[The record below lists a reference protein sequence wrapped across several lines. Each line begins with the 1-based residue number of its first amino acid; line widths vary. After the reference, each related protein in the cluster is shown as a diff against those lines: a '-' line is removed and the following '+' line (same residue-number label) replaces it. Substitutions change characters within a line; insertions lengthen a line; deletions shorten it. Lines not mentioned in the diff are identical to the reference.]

1 MQFALPEVVPDR
13 QTFLRI
19 QVVLGSGFWEAW
31 GMAMKDEDSQR
42 GERLRDQAGW
52 EARREV
58 NLRIVI
64 QNTVLC
70 LHTSIITVLLVAQ
83 VLSGQSPWLFWLIGI
98 MSSTVL
104 GQIWLHNGI
113 RHVQIRR
120 YFEDV
125 LDVET
130 GNHFE
135 SWEDFLKRMHPRSPL
150 GTRWWVSTKAIFA
163 FTQLGFGLVALL
175 NALQTDASPG
185 PGLGLIVMGAIFGV
199 ITIALLGH
207 PPLPTNDS
215 GDGSPKTTDSEQTEL
230 ER

>member
-1 MQFALPEVVPDR
+1 
-13 QTFLRI
+13 
-19 QVVLGSGFWEAW
+19 
-31 GMAMKDEDSQR
+31 MAMKDEDSER

-70 LHTSIITVLLVAQ
+70 LHTSIITALLVAQ
-83 VLSGQSPWLFWLIGI
+83 VLSGESPWLFWLIGI

-130 GNHFE
+130 ENHFE

-163 FTQLGFGLVALL
+163 FTQLGFGLVTLL
-175 NALQTDASPG
+175 NAFQSDSSPG
-185 PGLGLIVMGAIFGV
+185 SGIGLIVVGAIFGV
-199 ITIALLGH
+199 ITILLLGH
-207 PPLPTNDS
+207 PPLPMDDAGDEGSATSDS
-215 GDGSPKTTDSEQTEL
+215 GHSEL